1 MPKVE
6 RFALKVSSNL
16 DKADRQVFNRN
27 HKIGGDMRT
36 AILRGLRMTVCASA
50 ILSFALCTE
59 TGAYESAPVVD
70 GGTVRGKVTFTG
82 TVPEPKEFE
91 LRRYYD
97 REYCGVLS
105 DGKGHRVLKEVNLG
119 PEAGLKDVVVVVEGI
134 QKGKPFTFTDA
145 EVEAS
150 LCQFLP
156 FVTVVSDKRR
166 ITVFN
171 RDPVS
176 HDIQGYAYDQAGVD
190 IVLHRPA
197 LHVSGTTDIVQLVKG
212 RKVFTMQCGMHPYMQ
227 NWGYAIDNP
236 YYAVTDPTGSF
247 AIGELPAGTYH
258 IKAWHP
264 ILGSQER
271 DITVKPNETVSLDF
285 FFEDK

>member
-1 MPKVE
+1 MK
-6 RFALKVSSNL
+6 RIILAGLYLGICGCLIISSALQT
-16 DKADRQVFNRN
+16 D
-27 HKIGGDMRT
+27 
-36 AILRGLRMTVCASA
+36 AS
-50 ILSFALCTE
+50 
-59 TGAYESAPVVD
+59 AYES
-70 GGTVRGKVTFTG
+70 GTVINGATVQGKITFTG
-82 TVPEPKEFE
+82 PVPEPKVFE

-97 REYCGVLS
+97 REYCATLS
-105 DGKGHRVLKEVNLG
+105 DGKGHRLLKEVNVG
-119 PEAGLKDVVVVVEGI
+119 QDGGLKDVVVVIEGVE
-134 QKGKPFTFTDA
+134 KGKPFTFADA

-166 ITVFN
+166 VTVFN

-197 LHVSGTTDIVQLVKG
+197 LHVSGTTDMVQLVKG

-236 YYAVTDPTGSF
+236 YYAVTGPNGAFT
-247 AIGELPAGTYH
+247 IGDLPVGTYR

-264 ILGSQER
+264 TLGTQER
-271 DITVKPNETVSLDF
+271 EITVKPNEAFSVDFLFEAGQTV
-285 FFEDK
+285 K

>member
-1 MPKVE
+1 MKRIMGAGLWLLICGQVGVTAGLQPD
-6 RFALKVSSNL
+6 AL
-16 DKADRQVFNRN
+16 
-27 HKIGGDMRT
+27 
-36 AILRGLRMTVCASA
+36 
-50 ILSFALCTE
+50 
-59 TGAYESAPVVD
+59 AYESGAVIN
-70 GGTVRGKVTFTG
+70 GATVQGKITFTG
-82 TVPEPKEFE
+82 TVPEPKVFE

-97 REYCGVLS
+97 REYCATLS
-105 DGKGHRVLKEVNLG
+105 DGHGHRLLKEVNVG
-119 PEAGLKDVVVVVEGI
+119 QDGGLKDVVVVIEGVE
-134 QKGKPFTFTDA
+134 KGKPFTFADA

-166 ITVFN
+166 VTVFN

-197 LHVSGTTDIVQLVKG
+197 LHVSGTTDMVQLVKG

-236 YYAVTDPTGSF
+236 YYAVTGPNGAFT
-247 AIGELPAGTYH
+247 IGDLPVGTYR

-264 ILGSQER
+264 TLGTQER
-271 DITVKPNETVSLDF
+271 EITVKPNEAFSVDFLFEAGQTV
-285 FFEDK
+285 K

>member
-1 MPKVE
+1 MK
-6 RFALKVSSNL
+6 RIILAGICL
-16 DKADRQVFNRN
+16 
-27 HKIGGDMRT
+27 
-36 AILRGLRMTVCASA
+36 AICAHLIITVGLQTDAR
-50 ILSFALCTE
+50 
-59 TGAYESAPVVD
+59 AYES
-70 GGTVRGKVTFTG
+70 GTVTNGATVQGKVTFSG
-82 TVPEPKEFE
+82 TVPDPKIFE

-97 REYCGVLS
+97 REYCATLS
-105 DGKGHRVLKEVNLG
+105 DGKGHRLLKEVNVG
-119 PEAGLKDVVVVVEGI
+119 QDGGLKDVVVVIEGVE
-134 QKGKPFTFTDA
+134 KGKPFTFTDA

-150 LCQFLP
+150 LCQFMP

-176 HDIQGYAYDQAGVD
+176 HDIQGYAYDQSGVD

-197 LHVSGTTDIVQLVKG
+197 LHVSGTTDMVQLVKG

-236 YYAVTDPTGSF
+236 YYAVTTGNGAF
-247 AIGELPAGTYH
+247 TIGDLPAGTYQ

-264 ILGSQER
+264 ILGAQER
-271 DITVKPNETVSLDF
+271 TITVKPHETVSLDLSF
-285 FFEDK
+285 GVK

>member
-1 MPKVE
+1 MK
-6 RFALKVSSNL
+6 R
-16 DKADRQVFNRN
+16 
-27 HKIGGDMRT
+27 I
-36 AILRGLRMTVCASA
+36 ILAGLCLATCAHMVIASV
-50 ILSFALCTE
+50 LQTD
-59 TGAYESAPVVD
+59 TWAYESETVVN
-70 GGTVRGKVTFTG
+70 GATLQGKITFTG
-82 TVPEPKEFE
+82 TVPAPKVFE

-97 REYCGVLS
+97 RDYCAALS
-105 DGKGHRVLKEVNLG
+105 DGHGHRLLKEVNLG
-119 PEAGLKDVVVVVEGI
+119 PDGGLRDVVVVVEGI
-134 QKGKPFTFTDA
+134 EKGKPFTFTDA

-166 ITVFN
+166 VTVFN

-176 HDIQGYAYDQAGVD
+176 HDIQGYAYDQSGVD
-190 IVLHRPA
+190 IVMHRPA

-236 YYAVTDPTGSF
+236 YYAVTGPTGSF
-247 AIGELPAGTYH
+247 TIGDLPAGTYH

-264 ILGSQER
+264 ILGVQER
-271 DITVKPNETVSLDF
+271 DVTVKSNGTTTLDLQ
-285 FFEDK
+285 FEGK